1 MPAPAATQ
9 NAQSSAMSIQ
19 QINSMQR
26 KQVLSSSVRMKQSI
40 YSATFNP
47 SNGNNIVNVNT
58 IRPVGLILRFIV
70 EVSATIAEIGSG
82 KTATATDFAEANLL
96 SQIQFTD
103 LQNNQRHLCSGLQL
117 IMTESF
123 KKRQPFTSALTM
135 AQAPSNFGANWT
147 IAQNTPPTD
156 DATGSARCI
165 YEIPIAYSDDD
176 LRGAI
181 YANVVSNQMNLQLT
195 VNPNPVP
202 NAGDDTFAVFT
213 TNDTSPGSI
222 TSVTINVYQE
232 YLDQLPQ
239 GKTGIVLPVLDVSTL
254 YQLQFTNFVPI
265 VAGQDNY
272 FQYASFRR
280 FMSVMMI
287 YNDTGTAGG
296 RVTGGDINYL
306 AQVSANLTNLFK
318 VGPLESARI
327 TRLLLTTDPPPGLY
341 YFPSR
346 RHPIYTL
353 SSGNMQLDL
362 NPISAG
368 DNAYAYMMWE
378 YFAEQNTLSQA
389 GSLPASS

>member
-1 MPAPAATQ
+1 MAAQAKTSQ
-9 NAQSSAMSIQ
+9 MSIQ

-26 KQVLSSSVRMKQSI
+26 QQVKAQSVRMKQNI
-40 YSATFNP
+40 FSATFNP
-47 SNGNNIVNVNT
+47 SNGNNVINVNT

-70 EVSATIAEIGSG
+70 EVTATFAEVGNG

-117 IMTESF
+117 ILTESW

-147 IAQNTPPTD
+147 IAQNTAPTD
-156 DATGSARCI
+156 AATGSARCV

-222 TSVTINVYQE
+222 TSVSINVYQE

-239 GKTGIVLPVLDVSTL
+239 GPNGIVLPVLDVSTL
-254 YQLQFTNFVPI
+254 YQLQFTNFKNI
-265 VAGQDNY
+265 AAGQDNY

-280 FMSVMMI
+280 FMSATMI
-287 YNDTGTAGG
+287 YNNTGTAGG
-296 RVTGGDINYL
+296 RSTGGDIDYL
-306 AQVSANLTNLFK
+306 AQVSANLTNIFK

-327 TRLLLTTDPPPGLY
+327 TRLLLTTDPPPGTY

-362 NPISAG
+362 NPITAG
-368 DNAYAYMMWE
+368 NNAYAYMMWE

-389 GSLPASS
+389 GSLPSSS